1 MSAQRQA
8 SRSVDAL
15 GRRVTL
21 NAQQRSQRAR
31 LGALTMHAD
40 GKTNTA
46 VARAKGE
53 ARFREQVLAQAA
65 ERGEKLTEEE
75 IVRRTEHTRK
85 LFFARIQFE
94 SLKAR
99 GKKKRRAKRVA

>member
-1 MSAQRQA
+1 
-8 SRSVDAL
+8 
-15 GRRVTL
+15 
-21 NAQQRSQRAR
+21 
-31 LGALTMHAD
+31 MHAQ

-53 ARFREQVLAQAA
+53 ARFRKEVELDAA

-75 IVRRTEHTRK
+75 IVRRTEHTRA

-94 SLKAR
+94 SLKSR
-99 GKKKRRAKRVA
+99 KKKRARKGSAVA